1 MLSIQEMV
9 NKTKSQREEVEAL
22 LDSLGQFHPEKASI
36 LKDQKPADYYELQ
49 QSLQKIPLREF
60 LAKSGTAGI
69 AGAIYMIPDK
79 IHSTLVAASYRSDRV
94 PLFSAQ
100 VVNGWR
106 GGDLIVDI
114 AVRQSVG
121 GAKAEG
127 GKWSLHPK
135 RFSSGGKMSEQT
147 VETAKATLAPK
158 SFSVPFT
165 IAEDLIES
173 AAFDLIQWH
182 IDHAAQQIGQY
193 ATDLAIADLK
203 AASDGDGTQCAVSAG
218 SNTTSSAHVLEAIRE
233 VGAEFWN
240 PDTIIITYEA
250 WGDTVGQG
258 QEVAG
263 GAAGDY
269 YQFTQGLQF
278 SPPADGYD
286 AKFQC
291 LDTIFNNSSNL
302 CTDVTTGKMTA
313 CIALVLDRSV
323 ALLCG
328 RKRWMQIEKY
338 ADPMSD
344 LAGAVVSCRQDC
356 VTLYKDASC
365 EITES

>member
-9 NKTKSQREEVEAL
+9 DKTKTQRREVEAL
-22 LDSLGQFHPEKASI
+22 LDSSGSFHPEKASI
-36 LKDQKPADYYELQ
+36 LDNQKAADYYALK
-49 QSLQKIPLREF
+49 QSLEKIPLREF

-79 IHSTLVAASYRSDRV
+79 VHSTLVAASYRSDKV

-173 AAFDLIQWH
+173 SAFDLIQWH
-182 IDHAAQQIGQY
+182 IDHGAQQIGQY

-203 AASDGDGTQCAVSAG
+203 AASDGDGTQCAVTASAD
-218 SNTTSSAHVLEAIRE
+218 STTSAEVLSAIEELGSEL
-233 VGAEFWN
+233 WN
-240 PDTIIITYEA
+240 PDTLICTHKA
-250 WGDTVGQG
+250 WADAICVTASHSGV
-258 QEVAG
+258 V
-263 GAAGDY
+263 
-269 YQFTQGLQF
+269 L
-278 SPPADGYD
+278 PPPPEGYN

-291 LDTIFNNSSNL
+291 LDVILNNSSNL
-302 CTDVTTGKMTA
+302 YTDVTSGLMTN
-313 CIALVLDRSV
+313 CISLALDRSA

-338 ADPMSD
+338 ANPMSD

-365 EITES
+365 EITEA